1 MDRPQGVSVEVHE
14 MFAKLVS
21 WVKGAVLQAVVDE
34 IREEFAA
41 GGHPIEPPE
50 QLLLAADPPPAK
62 TGRKRKA

>member
-1 MDRPQGVSVEVHE
+1 